1 MSVPRIRA
9 LVVDDDPRLVDS
21 MSKRIGREINW
32 DVDWVPATDV
42 DEGRRLITS
51 SNAPFD
57 VVIADLMF
65 PRDDFPDQYEP
76 RGLDLIRD
84 ASHRSPRTFILAI
97 SVGSEHMPDLM
108 DQARQLG
115 AHHVVRRIDFSTAS
129 SVHSPAAIANEIREH
144 LLDNGAVA
152 TCQVTADPRDP
163 GIQGLLYQVGEATV
177 ARLYAK
183 ILEAGGHQAD
193 RIDLRFLSPGASGAS
208 VCAVTAYVDG
218 SRRVSHILKLSQ
230 VKDLLVR
237 EAERGKR
244 AAQVFPPNLVIQH
257 QPQRAVGPVNGW
269 YALGGPFMGRAI
281 TLHGWLMSSQ
291 SSAAAVGD
299 VMEELFIDGLADVY
313 AEGRYESTE
322 PLGSFAFTP
331 YRQQRILQVLDELK
345 EAIQR
350 DDGGALGGD
359 AAVLARDLRAF
370 VTERR
375 LPGGIPQRDISP
387 ETYVC
392 YQHGD
397 LHAGN
402 VLVSTGLRNR
412 PLLIDTSH
420 CDTAHWATDPAR
432 LAVDLLMR
440 SVDAGTESMLFTG
453 FGTWRELVTRF
464 GAGEPDLT
472 AVTTTPAT
480 RAALA
485 ALSWL
490 QANLHRITPV
500 MQPSFA
506 QSGYRWEWHM
516 ALARSLLRSTYHSDI
531 PHAKRAL
538 ALVAAHDQLTA
549 AAAAIPG

>member
-1 MSVPRIRA
+1 MPRIRA

-32 DVDWVPATDV
+32 DVDWVPITEV
-42 DEGRRLITS
+42 DEGRRLIVS
-51 SNAPFD
+51 SNVPFD
-57 VVIADLMF
+57 VVIVDLMF
-65 PRDDFPDQYEP
+65 PREDFPDQYEP

-97 SVGSEHMPDLM
+97 SIGSEHMPDLM

-115 AHHVVRRIDFSTAS
+115 AHHVVRRIDFSITSA
-129 SVHSPAAIANEIREH
+129 VHSPAAIATEIREH
-144 LLDNGAVA
+144 LLDNGTV
-152 TCQVTADPRDP
+152 TTSHVTADPRDP
-163 GIQGLLYQVGEATV
+163 GIQGLLQQVGEATI

-183 ILEAGGHQAD
+183 ILESGGHKAD
-193 RIDLRFLSPGASGAS
+193 RIELLFLAPGASGAE

-218 SRRVSHILKLSQ
+218 SRRVSHILKLTQ
-230 VKDLLVR
+230 VKDLLIR
-237 EAERGKR
+237 EAERGKQ
-244 AAQVFPPNLVIQH
+244 ATQVFPPNLVIQH
-257 QPQRAVGPVNGW
+257 QPQQAVGPVNGW

-281 TLHGWLMSSQ
+281 TMRNWLLSGQPSP
-291 SSAAAVGD
+291 AAVRE
-299 VMEELFIDGLADVY
+299 VMEELFVDGLGDVY
-313 AEGRYESTE
+313 AQGRSESTE
-322 PLGSFAFTP
+322 PLGSFAFSP
-331 YRQQRILQVLDELK
+331 YRQQRILTVLEELT

-350 DDGGALGGD
+350 DDGGALGED
-359 AAVLARDLRAF
+359 AAVVARDLTAF

-375 LPGGIPQRDISP
+375 LPGGISQRDISP
-387 ETYVC
+387 ETHVC

-402 VLVSTGLRNR
+402 VLVSTGIRNR
-412 PLLIDTSH
+412 PMLIDTSH
-420 CDTAHWATDPAR
+420 CGTAHWATDPAR

-440 SVDAGTESMLFTG
+440 CVDAGTESMLFTG
-453 FGTWRELVTRF
+453 FPTWRELAARF
-464 GAGEPDLT
+464 GAGETDLT
-472 AVTTTPAT
+472 AVTATPAT

-490 QANLHRITPV
+490 PANLHRVTPV

-506 QSGYRWEWHM
+506 QSRYRWEWHM
-516 ALARSLLRSTYHSDI
+516 ALARNMLRSTYYADI

-549 AAAAIPG
+549 AAAAISG

>member
-21 MSKRIGREINW
+21 MSKRIGREMNW
-32 DVDWVPATDV
+32 DVEWVPATDV
-42 DEGRRLITS
+42 DEGRRLIAS
-51 SNAPFD
+51 SNVPFD
-57 VVIADLMF
+57 LVIADLMF

-84 ASHRSPRTFILAI
+84 ASHRSPRTFILAV

-108 DQARQLG
+108 DQAKQLG
-115 AHHVVRRIDFSTAS
+115 AHHVVRRINFSIAS
-129 SVHSPAAIANEIREH
+129 AVHSPAAIAAEIREH
-144 LLDNGAVA
+144 LLDNGTVA
-152 TCQVTADPRDP
+152 TSQVTADARDP

-183 ILEAGGHQAD
+183 ILESGGHQTE
-193 RIDLRFLSPGASGAS
+193 RIDLLFLAPGASGAE

-218 SRRVSHILKLSQ
+218 SRRVSHILKLTQ

-237 EAERGKR
+237 EAERGKQ

-257 QPQRAVGPVNGW
+257 QPQQAVGPVNGW
-269 YALGGPFMGRAI
+269 YALGGPFMGRA
-281 TLHGWLMSSQ
+281 TTMRNWLLSGQPSP
-291 SSAAAVGD
+291 AAVRE
-299 VMEELFIDGLADVY
+299 VMEELFVEGLGDVY
-313 AEGRYESTE
+313 AQGRSESTE

-331 YRQQRILQVLDELK
+331 YRQQRILKVLEELT

-350 DDGGALGGD
+350 DDGGALGED
-359 AAVLARDLRAF
+359 ATVLARDLAAF

-397 LHAGN
+397 LHASN
-402 VLVSTGLRNR
+402 VLVSTGIRNR

-420 CDTAHWATDPAR
+420 CGTAHWATDPAR

-440 SVDAGTESMLFTG
+440 CVDAGTESMLFTG
-453 FGTWRELVTRF
+453 FGTWRELATRF
-464 GAGEPDLT
+464 GAGEPELS
-472 AVTTTPAT
+472 AVTATPAT

-490 QANLHRITPV
+490 PANLHRVSPV
-500 MQPSFA
+500 MEPSLA
-506 QSGYRWEWHM
+506 QSRYRWEWHM
-516 ALARSLLRSTYHSDI
+516 ALARNMLRSTYYTDI

-538 ALVAAHDQLTA
+538 ALVAAHDQLKA
-549 AAAAIPG
+549 AAAAISG

>member
-32 DVDWVPATDV
+32 DVDWVPATEV
-42 DEGRRLITS
+42 DEGRQLIAS
-51 SNAPFD
+51 SNVPFD
-57 VVIADLMF
+57 LVIADLMF
-65 PRDDFPDQYEP
+65 PREDFPDQYEP

-115 AHHVVRRIDFSTAS
+115 AHHVVRRIDFSIAS
-129 SVHSPAAIANEIREH
+129 AVHSPAAIATEIREH
-144 LLDNGAVA
+144 LLDNGAVP

-163 GIQGLLYQVGEATV
+163 GIQGLLRQVGEPTV

-230 VKDLLVR
+230 MKDLLVR

-257 QPQRAVGPVNGW
+257 QPQQAVGPVNGW
-269 YALGGPFMGRAI
+269 YALGGPFMGRAT
-281 TLHGWLMSSQ
+281 TLRGWLLSSEPT
-291 SSAAAVGD
+291 AVAVGD
-299 VMEELFIDGLADVY
+299 VMEELFVDGLGDVY
-313 AEGRYESTE
+313 ADGWHESTE
-322 PLGSFAFTP
+322 PLGSFSFTP
-331 YRQQRILQVLDELK
+331 YRQQRILQVLEELG

-350 DDGGALGGD
+350 DDGGALGAG

-370 VTERR
+370 VMERR
-375 LPGGIPQRDISP
+375 LPGGIPQREISS
-387 ETYVC
+387 ETYVS

-402 VLVSTGLRNR
+402 VLVSAGIHNR
-412 PLLIDTSH
+412 PTLIDTSH

-453 FGTWRELVTRF
+453 FGAWRDLAARF

-472 AVTTTPAT
+472 AVTATPAT
-480 RAALA
+480 TAALA
-485 ALSWL
+485 ALAWL
-490 QANLHRITPV
+490 PANLHRVTPV
-500 MQPSFA
+500 MQPSLT
-506 QSGYRWEWHM
+506 QSSYRWEWHA
-516 ALARSLLRSTYHSDI
+516 ALARNLLRSTYYNDI

-549 AAAAIPG
+549 AAAAISG

>member
-1 MSVPRIRA
+1 MTVPQIRA
-9 LVVDDDPRLVDS
+9 LVVDDIQKLIDS
-21 MSKRIGREINW
+21 MERRIGREIGW

-42 DEGRRLITS
+42 DEGRRLIAS
-51 SNAPFD
+51 SNTPFD
-57 VVIADLMF
+57 LVIVDLMF
-65 PRDDFPDQYEP
+65 PREDFPDQHEP

-84 ASHRSPRTFILAI
+84 ASYRSSRTFILAI

-108 DQARQLG
+108 YQARQLG
-115 AHHVVRRIDFSTAS
+115 AHHVVRRIEFSTAS
-129 SVHSPAAIANEIREH
+129 AVHSPAAIATEIREH

-152 TCQVTADPRDP
+152 TSQVTADPRDP
-163 GIQGLLYQVGEATV
+163 GIQGLLHQVGEPTV

-183 ILEAGGHQAD
+183 ILEAGGHKTD
-193 RIDLRFLSPGASGAS
+193 RIDLLFLAPGASGAE
-208 VCAVTAYVDG
+208 VCAVTAHVDG
-218 SRRVSHILKLSQ
+218 SRVSHILKLTQ

-257 QPQRAVGPVNGW
+257 QPQNAVGPVNGW
-269 YALGGPFMGRAI
+269 YALGGPFMGRAT
-281 TLHGWLMSSQ
+281 TLRGWLLSGQ
-291 SSAAAVGD
+291 PSAAAVGD
-299 VMEELFIDGLADVY
+299 VMEELFVDGLADVY
-313 AEGRYESTE
+313 AEGRSESTE

-331 YRQQRILQVLDELK
+331 YRQQRILRVLDDLK

-359 AAVLARDLRAF
+359 VAVLARDLRAF

-375 LPGGIPQRDISP
+375 LPGGIPQQDIPP

-420 CDTAHWATDPAR
+420 CGTAHWATDLAR

-440 SVDAGTESMLFTG
+440 CVDAGTESMLFTG
-453 FGTWRELVTRF
+453 FGTWRRLATRF
-464 GAGEPDLT
+464 GAGEPELS
-472 AVTTTPAT
+472 AVTATPAT
-480 RAALA
+480 SAALA

-490 QANLHRITPV
+490 PANLHRVTPV
-500 MQPSFA
+500 MEPSLT
-506 QSGYRWEWHM
+506 QSRYRWEWHM
-516 ALARSLLRSTYHSDI
+516 ALARNLLRSTYYNDI

-549 AAAAIPG
+549 AAAAISA